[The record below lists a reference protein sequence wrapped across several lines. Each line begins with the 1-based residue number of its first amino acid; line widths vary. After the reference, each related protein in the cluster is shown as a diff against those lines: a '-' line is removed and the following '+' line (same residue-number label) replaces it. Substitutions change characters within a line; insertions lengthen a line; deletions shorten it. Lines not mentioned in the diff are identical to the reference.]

1 MQIGMLNC
9 SFSQQIRQ
17 IYRDLLNR
25 NYFYELLLF
34 FFSGLKHLL
43 NFCLALFLKDF
54 LKHVC

>member
-1 MQIGMLNC
+1 MMQISMMNS
-9 SFSQQIRQ
+9 SFSQIRQ

-25 NYFYELLLF
+25 NCFYELLLF

-54 LKHVC
+54 LKHVH